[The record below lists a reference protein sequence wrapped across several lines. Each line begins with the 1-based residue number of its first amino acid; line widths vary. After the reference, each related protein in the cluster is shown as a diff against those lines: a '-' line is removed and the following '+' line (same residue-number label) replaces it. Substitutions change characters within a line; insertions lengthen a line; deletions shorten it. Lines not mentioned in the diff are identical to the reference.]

1 MSSLELKLP
10 PLVLVLLIGG
20 LMWLTN
26 WLWPTGAWHFSDL
39 HQAGVGFFVAGV
51 LIAGAGVWQFRR
63 AATTV
68 NPMDPNLSSSLVQH
82 GIYRFS
88 RNPMYLGFLLVL
100 VGWALWL
107 GSLPALIWLP
117 VFVIYMNRFQIV
129 PEERMLLAKFGD
141 SYGDYCRRVRRWF

>member
-1 MSSLELKLP
+1 MSNLELKLP
-10 PLVLVLLIGG
+10 PLALVLLIGA

-39 HQAGVGFFVAGV
+39 RQAGVGFVVAGV
-51 LIAGAGVWQFRR
+51 LIAAAGVWQFRR

-68 NPMDPNLSSSLVQH
+68 NPMDPNLSSSLVQN

-88 RNPMYLGFLLVL
+88 RNPMYLGFLMMLI
-100 VGWALWL
+100 GWALWL

-141 SYGDYCRRVRRWF
+141 SYCEYCRRVRRWF